1 LTVRVLLRIVILLVA
16 LALVGGMIYV
26 AWQFAFS
33 GPQPQV
39 KPFATIESTDPQDIA
54 LGLILQSRAAELNA
68 PASNDP
74 TPIAFSIPAGEL
86 PSETALRLKNQGLVS
101 DADLFVTLVKYRHAG
116 NKIQAGDYLLRKNM
130 TMDEI
135 LSAIQQGHA
144 RLVGVTIRPGM
155 RAEEIAERLKTVGLI
170 NYNADEFVRLVKNGK
185 YDYDFL
191 RDRPTNAPTSIEGYL
206 FPETYQVP
214 FDIATDALIN
224 VFLQEFKKNLTDKM
238 RQEAT
243 TAKMTLHEVVTL
255 AAIIEREAQVADE
268 RPIIAS
274 VYLNRIKKKMRLQ
287 ADPTVQYAMGY
298 QAETNQWWKSPVTL
312 EEYSS
317 VDSPY
322 NTYLYAGLPPGPIDS
337 PSLASIVA
345 VLEPAKTDYLFFLGK
360 GDGTHVFAKTYEEQ
374 QANCQKLGYQ
384 GCQ

>member
-1 LTVRVLLRIVILLVA
+1 
-16 LALVGGMIYV
+16 
-26 AWQFAFS
+26 
-33 GPQPQV
+33 
-39 KPFATIESTDPQDIA
+39 
-54 LGLILQSRAAELNA
+54 
-68 PASNDP
+68 
-74 TPIAFSIPAGEL
+74 
-86 PSETALRLKNQGLVS
+86 
-101 DADLFVTLVKYRHAG
+101 
-116 NKIQAGDYLLRKNM
+116 M

-243 TAKMTLHEVVTL
+243 TAKKTLHEVVTL